1 MERSMR
7 HMSAGNAAPGKQ
19 EEKEKEVAVA
29 EEDQAEKSGS
39 ESGNSL
45 LHGRL
50 LAHRLYNKVTK
61 W

>member
-1 MERSMR
+1 MR
-7 HMSAGNAAPGKQ
+7 HMSAGNNAPGKQ
-19 EEKEKEVAVA
+19 EEKEKEKEVAA
-29 EEDQAEKSGS
+29 EEDQASEKSGS

>member
-1 MERSMR
+1 MR
-7 HMSAGNAAPGKQ
+7 HMSAGNAPPGKQ
-19 EEKEKEVAVA
+19 EEKEKEKEVAEE
-29 EEDQAEKSGS
+29 EEDQASEKSGS